1 MAESEHPPDNI
12 GAAIDKMVAETERN
26 DAVLAQI
33 DDLKRRLDEQQRI
46 SHRFTIRVALLA
58 SALNSALWSVSFLFN
73 FVDNLS
79 LRSAW
84 AFATFVI
91 LSIVFSALTL
101 VFYKPVI
108 TRLRDSLTRLARRF
122 KP

>member
-1 MAESEHPPDNI
+1 MTESDSSSKVD
-12 GAAIDKMVAETERN
+12 AAIAAAVDYMRAEGERR
-26 DAVLAQI
+26 DAI
-33 DDLKRRLDEQQRI
+33 LKNTLDEQQQR
-46 SHRFTIRVALLA
+46 SHRFTVRVALLA

-108 TRLRDSLTRLARRF
+108 TRLRDSLIRLARRF
-122 KP
+122 KS